1 MPNQRGNRGN
11 YKMKYHTDIKG
22 MMPAQYHWLL
32 RETSPR
38 VLFEALSLYGI
49 YEWRGDDHNPVI
61 MQWAKDIGRKVGMH
75 YTADEIPW
83 CGLYVAIC
91 VQRAGFELPD
101 IAVRA
106 KAWLD
111 WGTVIEP
118 SNASL
123 GDVLVFDRKGGG
135 HVGFYVGEDDEAY
148 HVLGG
153 NQANQVNIR
162 RMLKNRLEG
171 VRRCP
176 WKIRQPRAVEP
187 IRLARVGIISRNE
200 A

>member
-1 MPNQRGNRGN
+1 
-11 YKMKYHTDIKG
+11 MKYHADIKG
-22 MMPAQYHWLL
+22 MMPKQYHWLL
-32 RETSPR
+32 EDDSPQ
-38 VLFEALSLYGI
+38 VLVEALNLYGI
-49 YEWRGDDHNPVI
+49 YEWRGADNNPVI
-61 MQWAKDIGRKVGMH
+61 IEWAKEIGRKVGMN
-75 YTADEIPW
+75 YNADSIPW
-83 CGLYVAIC
+83 CGLFVGVCVA
-91 VQRAGFELPD
+91 RAGFGLPN

-111 WGTVIEP
+111 WGTVIPPHE
-118 SNASL
+118 ASR

-153 NQANQVNIR
+153 NQSDQVNIR
-162 RMLKNRLEG
+162 RMMKDRLEG

-176 WKIRQPRAVEP
+176 WKVKQPKSVTP
-187 IRLARVGIISRNE
+187 IQLARVGIVSRNE